1 MLQKIS
7 EFSIWPKMCVFSFVR
22 AENLGESV
30 SRPGDL
36 EFVVRFTPI
45 TAFNLQPLTFNLQ
58 PLTFNLQ
65 PSTLILLLRGEIEN
79 LSQYSRTAE
88 DLLYKSMN
96 ASIHKN

>member
-1 MLQKIS
+1 MWFFR
-7 EFSIWPKMCVFSFVR
+7 EVR

-65 PSTLILLLRGEIEN
+65 PSTF
-79 LSQYSRTAE
+79 SFFV
-88 DLLYKSMN
+88 LYN
-96 ASIHKN
+96 TPTPTPF